1 MRIDH
6 AKAYLGPRRPWI
18 VPISGTGKL
27 ARMTE
32 NLSAVDLLLSPDDL
46 TEIESGT
53 GGFAAQGK
61 RLPEP
66 MLKMARL

>member
-1 MRIDH
+1 MDH
-6 AKAYLGPRRPWI
+6 AKASLGPRSPWI
-18 VPISGTGKL
+18 VPIPSTGKL

-53 GGFAAQGK
+53 GGFAVQGK

-66 MLKMARL
+66 RLKMARL

>member
-1 MRIDH
+1 M
-6 AKAYLGPRRPWI
+6 
-18 VPISGTGKL
+18 PIPSTGKL

-53 GGFAAQGK
+53 GGFAVQGK

-66 MLKMARL
+66 RLKMARL

>member
-1 MRIDH
+1 M
-6 AKAYLGPRRPWI
+6 
-18 VPISGTGKL
+18 PIPGTGKL

-53 GGFAAQGK
+53 GGFAVQGK